1 MTGVATSNLPTSTTV
16 DDVLGNSGGNTRRIT
31 IDRLVALIAA
41 LMGPT
46 YAQRSQLFADLGWPA
61 GSIGYVRA
69 DGTTAFNG
77 VYKKSGNS
85 GGGSWSRIGDLPTG
99 ALELSLLD
107 DIVVALNSFGVRAY
121 GTRADAEA
129 NAQALP
135 SGITHILTV
144 ESYGL
149 AVRARTASSVD
160 PLFPSGARWGVARR
174 LSSIDEVQAMLTSE
188 TGPLRSAVNTGGP
201 IRLSSNSY
209 AGGSNTYSAAI
220 DSRFAAIGL
229 TDIGDGAEFLW
240 IAPATNAGPNPSLTI
255 GLNVS
260 RGMGRGDGS
269 TLPTGWIVANRGYVL
284 RRSGS
289 QVLVVRGDVT
299 HVELAAEASARAA
312 TISTVLDATARVR
325 LVNVTQVGDT
335 IFGEI
340 PAALAA
346 LGVTPAS
353 LTRVQL
359 QAPAVNTGT
368 NVRLS
373 INGLT
378 SVPVRTYT
386 GDVVPVGGLFAGP
399 PLTLDL
405 DPATA
410 FWRITSTE
418 RPPNVQIVDAPA
430 IRRST
435 SAEFVAHEHVDFGGG
450 LHLPSLGGVS
460 VQDHFRRA
468 YRQIGETDG
477 KAQRAIDSILARR
490 RVYDAVI
497 DFGIPNDG
505 ITNGRTQIQA
515 AIDFVS
521 ASALASGPGVIYFP
535 PGVYRIEGGS
545 VEPRSNVILQGAGWG
560 RARFMPT
567 AQHAMFRRDQNPQ
580 TLFRFSMFDVEIDCS
595 GQGGG
600 GPSARTKGTYIIDY
614 EQCFFERVYCHDAWA
629 TGLGNDFGREVW
641 YTDCLVKDNGRG
653 TPDDVIAGGS
663 SGIGLGTG
671 RIPEERVIVSRCVCE
686 GNRNNGAFVERQGG
700 GLSVHKAV
708 GVIFSELISR
718 NNAFGITDAGCSGMI
733 IANCQL
739 YNNNE
744 YGIALD
750 RGTLSASPSA
760 PAPHPGEFTKIVGNS
775 IFGNTLDGIFYDGV
789 GPRALRGIQTSG
801 NSIYRNGRDGISL
814 RHHPTEELIG
824 TQISGD
830 YVAENGRD
838 GIRLRS
844 GAFAGLAIKGAT
856 IVDNLGAG
864 ITLNAQIRGGR
875 IFGNE
880 IYNTVSGS
888 ALRASI
894 TGTGALTSVD
904 IAENHGVGVSP
915 IALTGAQTGVTF
927 GRNPGI

>member
-16 DDVLGNSGGNTRRIT
+16 DDVLGNSGGNTRRIP

-46 YAQRSQLFADLGWPA
+46 YAQRSQLFADLNWPA
-61 GSIGYVRA
+61 GAIGYVRA
-69 DGTTAFNG
+69 DGNTAFNG

-85 GGGSWSRIGDLPTG
+85 GSGSWSRIGDLPTG

-107 DIVVALNSFGVRAY
+107 DIVVSLNSFGFRAY
-121 GTRADAEA
+121 GTRAEAEA

-144 ESYGL
+144 ESYGV
-149 AVRARTASSVD
+149 AVRGRTASSVD
-160 PLFPSGARWGVARR
+160 LLFPSGARWGVERR

-209 AGGSNTYSAAI
+209 ASGSNTYSAAI

-240 IAPATNAGPNPSLTI
+240 VAPATNAGPNPSLTI

-260 RGMGRGDGS
+260 RGMRRGDGS

-359 QAPAVNTGT
+359 QAPAVNAST

-386 GDVVPVGGLFAGP
+386 GDVVPVGGLFSGP

-405 DPATA
+405 DPATG

-435 SAEFVAHEHVDFGGG
+435 SAEFVVHEYVDFGGG
-450 LHLPSLGGVS
+450 LHLPGLGGVA

-477 KAQRAIDSILARR
+477 KAQRAVDAILARR
-490 RVYDAVI
+490 RVYDAVL
-497 DFGIPNDG
+497 DFAIPNDG
-505 ITNGRTQIQA
+505 ITNARTQIQA
-515 AIDFVS
+515 AMDFVS
-521 ASALASGPGVIYFP
+521 ASALSSGPGVIYFP
-535 PGVYRIEGGS
+535 PGVSRIEGGS
-545 VEPRSNVILQGAGWG
+545 VEPRSNVIIQGAGWG
-560 RARFMPT
+560 RARFLPFN
-567 AQHAMFRRDQNPQ
+567 QHAAFRRDLNPQ
-580 TLFRFSMFDVEIDCS
+580 TLFRFSMFDVEIDCTN
-595 GQGGG
+595 QGGG

-614 EQCFFERVYCHDAWA
+614 RECFFERVWCHDAWA
-629 TGLGNDFGREVW
+629 TGLGNDMARDVW
-641 YTDCLVKDNGRG
+641 YTDCLLQGNGRG
-653 TPDDVIAGGS
+653 TPDDVVAGGS

-671 RIPEERVIVSRCVCE
+671 RFPEERVIVSRCISE
-686 GNRNNGAFVERQGG
+686 NNRNNGAFVERQAGG
-700 GLSVHKAV
+700 SSVHEAI
-708 GVIFSELISR
+708 GVIFSELICR
-718 NNAFGITDAGCSGMI
+718 ENAFGVTDAGGSGMI

-739 YNNNE
+739 YNNRE
-744 YGIALD
+744 YGVALD
-750 RGTLSASPSA
+750 RGTLGGSPTSNV
-760 PAPHPGEFTKIVGNS
+760 PHPGEYTKIIGNQ
-775 IFGNTLDGIFYDGV
+775 IFGNLIDGIHLIAP
-789 GPRALRGIQTSG
+789 GPAPRRGIQTSG
-801 NSIYRNGRDGISL
+801 NNIHRNGRHGISIS
-814 RHHPTEELIG
+814 RNVTSDLIG
-824 TQISGD
+824 TQFNGD
-830 YVAENGRD
+830 YIAQNAGD
-838 GIRLRS
+838 GIRVNAGS
-844 GAFAGLAIKGAT
+844 YAGLVIKGASL
-856 IVDNLGAG
+856 VDNQGAG
-864 ITLNAQIRGGR
+864 IRVNGAVRGGR

-880 IYNTVSGS
+880 IYNTVAES
-888 ALRASI
+888 APTASI
-894 TGTGALTSVD
+894 TGTGALTGVD
-904 IAENHGVGVSP
+904 IAENHGFGVSP
-915 IALTGAQTGVTF
+915 ISLTGAQSGVTF